1 MKSFQ
6 KILSE
11 AVSQK
16 LKNEL
21 KGMGPLRAK
30 EIGITTN
37 DFVSLVYDGDIA
49 QYVAKHTP
57 FLLNLT
63 VDGRDEGE
71 KKYVLKYQDNR
82 DSVLNG
88 VVMEYF
94 PSNPPMK
101 PKSEG
106 WVHHTKWTFLK
117 DYMTKWQFMDFING
131 YYDLN
136 MQELHGTGD

>member
-1 MKSFQ
+1 MRWIFDPTESVDGYKDEFWYLLIVKSFQ

-71 KKYVLKYQDNR
+71 KKYVLKY
-82 DSVLNG
+82 
-88 VVMEYF
+88 M
-94 PSNPPMK
+94 
-101 PKSEG
+101 
-106 WVHHTKWTFLK
+106 
-117 DYMTKWQFMDFING
+117 I
-131 YYDLN
+131 
-136 MQELHGTGD
+136 

>member
-1 MKSFQ
+1 MKTFQ

-30 EIGITTN
+30 EVGINTD
-37 DFVSLVYDGDIA
+37 DFVNIVYDGDIVE
-49 QYVAKHTP
+49 YVAKNTP

-63 VDGRDEGE
+63 VHGREEGE

-82 DSVLNG
+82 DSILNG
-88 VVMEYF
+88 VVIEYF
-94 PSNPPMK
+94 PKAPPRQPESNAYI
-101 PKSEG
+101 
-106 WVHHTKWTFLK
+106 HIDKWTFLK
-117 DYMTKWQFMDFING
+117 DYMTKWQLIDFLNQ

-136 MQELHGTGD
+136 IGELYG